1 MEIGV
6 NLHAKQLEAYQSQ
19 KRFKVASC
27 GRRGGKTYFAAFTL
41 GIETLKNEQNGKDL
55 SLEEVWGV
63 APTFDQAK
71 GAFWNLLKEMWK
83 DVIEKAHE
91 NTATLVF
98 KNGRR
103 LKLKG
108 SDRPDGLRGAG
119 LSFVAI
125 DEFAFMKPEV
135 WDLIIQPMLARSK
148 GGALFTGTPD
158 GKNHFYDLY
167 LQGISEDDEWDDW
180 ESFNWGTKD
189 NPEIPAEEIIS
200 MEQRMT
206 KEAFIQ
212 EAMGKFVSGSSDYFK
227 ESYLEYAD
235 EPPAPGN
242 YYIAIDPAGYDSGD
256 ALIASQLKKKDEF
269 AIAVCHVS
277 TAGWFVEDI
286 IHGRWGIREASLQIM
301 KAYKK
306 YRPTKI
312 GIEKGALKKAIEP
325 YLVDQMRRLN
335 IYFTP
340 YDLSHGGKSK
350 TDRIVWALQGR
361 AEHGRLFLNKN
372 KTDWHRPF
380 IEQLMDFPNPMAHD
394 DLIDAL
400 AYIDQLADTVYFDGF
415 EDTNTIYDE
424 TAGY

>member
-1 MEIGV
+1 LDINV
-6 NLHAKQLEAYQSQ
+6 SLHEKQLEAYHSDT
-19 KRFKVASC
+19 RFKVCSC
-27 GRRGGKTYFAAFTL
+27 GRRGGKTFFAAFTL
-41 GIETLKNEQNGKDL
+41 GIETLRTERGGKDL
-55 SLEEVWGV
+55 ALEEVWAV
-63 APTFDQAK
+63 APTFEQAK
-71 GAFWNLLKEMWK
+71 TAFWNLLKIMWK
-83 DVIEKAHE
+83 DAIEKTHE

-98 KNGRR
+98 KNGRS

-108 SDRPDGLRGAG
+108 SDRPDALRGAG

-135 WDLIIQPMLARSK
+135 WDLIIQPMLARSR

-167 LQGISEDDEWDDW
+167 LQGQSEDEDW
-180 ESFNWGTKD
+180 SAWSSFNWGTKD
-189 NPEIPAEEIIS
+189 NPEIPDEEIES
-200 MEQRMT
+200 MEKRMT

-212 EAMGKFVSGSSDYFK
+212 ESLGRFVSGSSDYFK
-227 ESYLEYAD
+227 ESYLQYAD
-235 EPPAPGN
+235 APPGDGN

-256 ALIASQLKKKDEF
+256 ALIASALKKKDEF
-269 AIAVCHVS
+269 AISVVHVS
-277 TAGWFVEDI
+277 TQGWFIEDI

-301 KAYKK
+301 KAYQK

-361 AEHGRLFLNKN
+361 AEHGRLILNKN

-380 IEQLMDFPNPMAHD
+380 IEQLLDFPNPMAHD
-394 DLIDAL
+394 DLIDAT
-400 AYIDQLADTVYFDGF
+400 AYIDQLADTIYFDGF
-415 EDTNTIYDE
+415 EGDYQEYDSV
-424 TAGY
+424 AGY